1 MSTAQG
7 LDLLSPPGTLATQCG
22 QLDTTALLHI
32 VELLLA
38 CQRSRAEPFAL
49 NPIDGKA
56 YPHHPVLLQVPL
68 GSYPLEPGVLTELNG
83 LKVPAHF
90 DCESRCN
97 VSQWNPKKNG
107 PMSCPF
113 GNYRYYLELPS
124 RWHACHMHEAF
135 LRSKFTHVQ
144 PQLPLIDEEY
154 FELVAVYQSVL
165 RACGSF
171 HAMELGARWGTWG
184 FRSVALLRLLNP
196 MPYQL
201 FLVESHRVHCA
212 GIHMVAKL
220 NGMDATLKCA
230 PADAD
235 LFLSIMSRLPHLD
248 LLHIDIQ
255 REELQLLSDSRV
267 RAVLNKKVYRII
279 LGTHGE
285 DVDFFAQ
292 AVLENWITVFRL
304 PHGFLRCMQD
314 AGFVPR
320 LLEDNI
326 QQLPLPAA
334 TVWSLLQQHGCFH
347 TTQQGRVANMDGSII
362 VDNPRFVNASKA
374 FYINDMV
381 LQTDDLMK

>member
-1 MSTAQG
+1 M
-7 LDLLSPPGTLATQCG
+7 
-22 QLDTTALLHI
+22 
-32 VELLLA
+32 ELLLA
-38 CQRSRAEPFAL
+38 CQLSRAEQFAL

-56 YPHHPVLLQVPL
+56 YQHHPVLLQVPL
-68 GSYPLEPGVLTELNG
+68 GSYPLEVGVLTELNG
-83 LKVPAHF
+83 LRVPAHF

-97 VSQWNPKKNG
+97 ASQWKSSTSG
-107 PMSCPF
+107 LGSHGCPF
-113 GNYRYYLELPS
+113 GNYCYYLDLPS
-124 RWHACHMHEAF
+124 RWHACHTHEAF

-165 RACGSF
+165 RARGSF

-184 FRSVALLRLLNP
+184 FRSIALLRLQNP

-220 NGMDATLKCA
+220 NGMDATIKCTL
-230 PADAD
+230 ADAD
-235 LFLSIMSRLPHLD
+235 LFLDMMSRLQHLD

-267 RAVLNKKVYRII
+267 RAVLTKKVYRII

-285 DVDFFAQ
+285 EIDIFAQ
-292 AVLENWITVFRL
+292 AIFENWITVFAL
-304 PHGFLRCMQD
+304 PHRFLRCMQD
-314 AGFVPR
+314 VGFVPR
-320 LLEDNI
+320 LLEDNV
-326 QQLPLPAA
+326 QPLPLPAA
-334 TVWSLLQQHGCFH
+334 TVWSLLQQRGCFH
-347 TTQQGRVANMDGSII
+347 TTHQGRVANMDGSII
-362 VDNPRFVNASKA
+362 ADNPRFVNASKA
-374 FYINDMV
+374 FYMKDMV